1 MTHHCAAL
9 GYSKVHLWPQ
19 NYATQDVIF
28 HSDILEGSTFNVVS
42 GKLQFSC
49 VERDPLKE
57 RGLVP
62 ERNESVDEL

>member
-9 GYSKVHLWPQ
+9 DYSKVHLCPQ
-19 NYATQDVIF
+19 KYATQDVSF
-28 HSDILEGSTFNVVS
+28 HSDILERSTFNVVS

-49 VERDPLKE
+49 VERDPLRE

-62 ERNESVDEL
+62 ERNESVVEM